1 MEKKSPRDLRRLE
14 NRSSR
19 CALSLSGSGA
29 PSNLRVAAAV
39 TGRAPGG
46 FGSPEGVPIALPLA
60 GSPCGAPAAAG
71 LPCGP
76 PEDVPPGAGPAS
88 SLRRRP
94 GPEGSVSGLSA
105 FVGSPGFRVWPC
117 GLRRFPRFGS
127 PPCGGSA
134 NLARSPR
141 VECFDCLE
149 RGELYGP
156 RQRRSTPRFRRSDYE
171 SAGSGL
177 AKKSDNSQRTVAP
190 VTAVGE
196 PAGQRPSSALSRMP
210 ETPEAASTSSY
221 TETIWS
227 VVASHV
233 KRSA

>member
-1 MEKKSPRDLRRLE
+1 MKEPERPPASREPKLPMRPQPLGLRCPKQPPRRRGGD
-14 NRSSR
+14 R
-19 CALSLSGSGA
+19 C
-29 PSNLRVAAAV
+29 
-39 TGRAPGG
+39 APGG
-46 FGSPEGVPIALPLA
+46 FGSPEGAPIALPLA

-156 RQRRSTPRFRRSDYE
+156 RKRRSTPRFRRSE
-171 SAGSGL
+171 RECAGSGL
-177 AKKSDNSQRTVAP
+177 AKKSDNSPRTVTP
-190 VTAVGE
+190 VTADGE
-196 PAGQRPSSALSRMP
+196 PAGQRASSPSSPVPGRPRRRAPRRRPRPSGRWWHP
-210 ETPEAASTSSY
+210 T
-221 TETIWS
+221 
-227 VVASHV
+227 
-233 KRSA
+233 